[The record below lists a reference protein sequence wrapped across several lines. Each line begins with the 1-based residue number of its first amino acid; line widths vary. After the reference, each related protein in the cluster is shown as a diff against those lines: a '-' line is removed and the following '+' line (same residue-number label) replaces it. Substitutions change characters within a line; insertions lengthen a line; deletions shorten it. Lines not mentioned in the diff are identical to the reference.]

1 MSLQDKY
8 RTVLAFARANEISHM
23 KVREENNVLYVEGS
37 VPTQGV
43 VDEMRELCQ
52 KIDPSGGDFV
62 MNLQVGTEA
71 PRPTD
76 VYMVKSGDTLEN
88 IASKYPGVSWEDIV
102 QANKEIPEED
112 LMKPGQV
119 LQIPAEQL

>member
-1 MSLQDKY
+1 MSLEDKY

-43 VDEMRELCQ
+43 VDEMREMCQ

-71 PRPTD
+71 PPPSD
-76 VYMVKSGDTLEN
+76 VYMVKSGDTLEK